1 MQGDFFLTTWFL
13 QGMKWIYGN
22 VHSVFYTILI
32 CTLILRVFTIFSDIK
47 TRKSSAAMAAI
58 QPELQKLQKK
68 YGNDPQ
74 KLQMAQSKLMKENNV
89 SMFGSC
95 LPMLITMPLFFCFI
109 AAFRFWG
116 YEETIRL
123 LVSENAEEIL
133 LSYRFLWV
141 NNIWQADNGFM
152 PVIQEGAKFL
162 AQAEQLDRLLYLQNN
177 PGVWEKLVELGIA
190 VQENGAYHFLNTEAA
205 IAAYDA
211 AMAPLNA
218 VYEGYNNGWFILPVL
233 AGATQFLAAKITMM
247 GQPAQDPNAPGAGTG
262 KVMLWMMP
270 IMSVW
275 FCLTYNAAF
284 AIYWILTSIFM
295 IIVNIVLNKKF
306 PRVPVQQEGAKK

>member
-32 CTLILRVFTIFSDIK
+32 CTLILRVFTIFSDVK

-74 KLQMAQSKLMKENNV
+74 KLQMAQSKLMKERGV
-89 SMFGSC
+89 SMWGSC

-133 LSYRFLWV
+133 LSYKFLWV

-162 AQAEQLDRLLYLQNN
+162 ANTEQLDRLLYLQNN

-190 VQENGAYHFLNTEAA
+190 IQENGAYRFLNTEAA

-218 VYEGYNNGWFILPVL
+218 VYAGYNNGWFILPIL
-233 AGATQFLAAKITMM
+233 AGATQFLAAKITQM
-247 GQPAQDPNAPGAGTG
+247 GQPAQDPNSPGASTG
-262 KVMLWMMP
+262 RMMLWMMP

-284 AIYWILTSIFM
+284 AIYWILTSILM
-295 IIVNIVLNKKF
+295 IIVNIVLNKMF
-306 PRVPVQQEGAKK
+306 PRTPVEQEGVKK

>member
-22 VHSVFYTILI
+22 VNSVFLTILI
-32 CTLILRVFTIFSDIK
+32 CTLVLRCFTIFSDIK

-190 VQENGAYHFLNTEAA
+190 VQENGIYHFLNTEAA